1 MARFLHLFAPGPDE
15 PILDVG
21 GNSELWQAVAYRGP
35 VVFLNIV
42 WSDDWPDL
50 PPGCSFLQGDG
61 RSLPFGDDEFGIV
74 FSNSV
79 IEHVGDLDD
88 QRRFASEIRRVGRRY
103 WVQTPN
109 RRFIVEPHLRFPGFQ
124 WLPAPVAHAVVATWP
139 FSHHRRDGL
148 TTDEAWDAVRHTR
161 LLTVSE
167 MRELFPD
174 AALWRERA
182 VGLTKSIIAY
192 RA

>member
-1 MARFLHLFAPGPDE
+1 MARFLELLRPDIDR

-21 GNSELWQAVAYRGP
+21 GNPMIWLDVGYEGP
-35 VVFLNIV
+35 VVFLNLV
-42 WSDDWPDL
+42 RPDDWPDL
-50 PPGCSFLQGDG
+50 PPGCSFVQGDG
-61 RSLPFGDDEFGIV
+61 RSLSFGDNEFGIV

-79 IEHVGDLDD
+79 IEHVGDLED

-109 RRFIVEPHLRFPGFQ
+109 RRFIVEPHVRFPGFQ
-124 WLPAPVAHAVVATWP
+124 WLPDPVAHAVVATWP

-148 TTDEAWDAVRHTR
+148 TTEQAWDAVRQTR
-161 LLTVSE
+161 MLTVSE
-167 MRELFPD
+167 MRELFPE

-182 VGLTKSIIAY
+182 VGLTKSIVAY